1 LAPSAFGESINQN
14 DSRLCQVP
22 GTLER
27 GRKQSVDR
35 HHKPGKPRQSPA
47 SSGDREYEQHE
58 LGILREIVTMLPAGV
73 TVLDEHGNFVLV
85 NDAAAIQFNISAADC
100 LATPPGAACSS
111 KQANRRRDDGI
122 DLLRSGRS
130 VISEERVTDGEVSR
144 VFLTSHRPVRI
155 SDRNLLLSS
164 SVDLTDHKA
173 VEEGLFR
180 LAYFD
185 ELTGLPSRRVIEQRA
200 TTLLRQQDLPCRFAL
215 AFLDIDNF
223 KHINDYYGHPVGD
236 ALLVEVGKRIGLNLR
251 QSDMLSRIGGDEFLL
266 LLNPIEGEIEVAEY
280 IQFLLQRLRA
290 PFFVD
295 GSEVFA
301 SASIG
306 VSLYPDHG
314 HTYQALRQNAD
325 IAMYRVKNATKGAA
339 AIFDVAM
346 EREALARMAT
356 EQSLRLAILDKRFCC
371 AFQPKVDIRTQ
382 EIRGIEALVRL
393 RDDTGIIQA
402 PGSFIN
408 LAVELGLIDELTHL
422 VLAEIM
428 KSIDLINDRF
438 GANTSISINVAA
450 KQAGN
455 PVFMTAFAGA
465 LEATNCPARFII
477 EVTEDAFVAKTHFQT
492 EILPMFR
499 KLGVGISIDDFGIG
513 YSSLS
518 ALADITADEIKID
531 RSFIVDIHKRPR
543 SQGILRAIESLSEAL
558 GMTVIAEGIESFEE
572 LAYLQAAT
580 KIRYAQGYYFSR
592 PIFLEELRPA
602 DRILSE
608 TRANL
613 LSRQPQEARP
623 VITRATRY
631 RR

>member
-1 LAPSAFGESINQN
+1 MS
-14 DSRLCQVP
+14 
-22 GTLER
+22 
-27 GRKQSVDR
+27 
-35 HHKPGKPRQSPA
+35 GKDDVGS
-47 SSGDREYEQHE
+47 E
-58 LGILREIVTMLPAGV
+58 LSILREIVRMLPASV
-73 TVLDEHGNFVLV
+73 TVQDEHGNFLLV
-85 NDAAAIQFNISAADC
+85 NDAAATQFNASATDL
-100 LATPPGAACSS
+100 LATPPQSAFSS

-122 DLLRSGRS
+122 ALLRSGRA
-130 VISEERVTDGEVSR
+130 VISEEAATEGLRNR
-144 VFLTSHRPVRI
+144 VFMTSHRPVRI
-155 SDRNLLLSS
+155 SDKSLLLSS
-164 SVDLTDHKA
+164 SLDLTERKA
-173 VEEGLFR
+173 VEDELFR

-185 ELTGLPSRRVIEQRA
+185 ELTGLPTRRVIEHRA
-200 TTLLRQQDLPCRFAL
+200 TALLRQEGAPCRFAL

-223 KHINDYYGHPVGD
+223 KHINDYYGHTAGD
-236 ALLVEVGKRIGLNLR
+236 ALLVEVGKRLGLDLR
-251 QSDMLSRIGGDEFLL
+251 ESDMLSRISGDEFLM
-266 LLNPIEGEIEVAEY
+266 LLNPVQGETEVAQYIEY
-280 IQFLLQRLRA
+280 LLGRLRA

-314 HTYQALRQNAD
+314 RSYEALRQNAD

-339 AIFDVAM
+339 AIFDVGM

-382 EIRGIEALVRL
+382 EIKGIEALVRL
-393 RDDTGIIQA
+393 RDDHGIIQA
-402 PGSFIN
+402 PGTFIN

-438 GANTSISINVAA
+438 GAHTSISINVAA

-455 PVFMTAFAGA
+455 PVFMASFAEA
-465 LEATNCPARFII
+465 LEATNCPARFVI

-499 KLGVGISIDDFGIG
+499 RLGVGISIDDFGIG

-558 GMTVIAEGIESFEE
+558 GMTVIAEGLESFEE

-602 DRILSE
+602 ENSLSDG
-608 TRANL
+608 RASI
-613 LSRQPQEARP
+613 LSRQPQQARP
-623 VITRATRY
+623 IAAQATRY